1 MKKYNNYLDELID
14 YYKNTDFS
22 KNPTLRQTLDIL
34 SDNETPLVNG
44 TIGYLKNCYDSF
56 FLIPQKLKPNVPRID
71 IINADFV
78 SDTNETFPNLVMDK
92 KLILEGENSL
102 DWKTSFKLSKSKF
115 YNYLVPKEFTYGYAI
130 TRS

>member
-1 MKKYNNYLDELID
+1 M
-14 YYKNTDFS
+14 
-22 KNPTLRQTLDIL
+22 
-34 SDNETPLVNG
+34 
-44 TIGYLKNCYDSF
+44 
-56 FLIPQKLKPNVPRID
+56 PRID